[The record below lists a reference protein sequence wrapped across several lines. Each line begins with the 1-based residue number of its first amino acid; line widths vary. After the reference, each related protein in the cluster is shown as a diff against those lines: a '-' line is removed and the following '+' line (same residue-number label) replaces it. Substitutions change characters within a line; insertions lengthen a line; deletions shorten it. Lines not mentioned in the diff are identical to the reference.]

1 MGVSLPIRAGRK
13 RRRRCALPRA
23 LQNTVVL
30 PRTCLGMHPKHSLQT
45 DRRCERSRRRQ
56 LPSRVEFGEGWS
68 LSRCDRQAP
77 RPAVQRSHVRTPLR
91 SRQDF
96 SGHIAGHIGEA
107 IGVSVV
113 EAGQSLVIHAEQM
126 EHGGDR
132 VHSHDPF
139 RLCSRG
145 DEASNALERRGIVF
159 DRFSQRPRVSA
170 G

>member
-1 MGVSLPIRAGRK
+1 MGVSLPIRAEPK

-23 LQNTVVL
+23 LQNTIVL
-30 PRTCLGMHPKHSLQT
+30 PTPC
-45 DRRCERSRRRQ
+45 
-56 LPSRVEFGEGWS
+56 VGEGWS

-126 EHGGDR
+126 EQGGDR
-132 VHSHDPF
+132 VRSHDPF
-139 RLCSRG
+139 RLCCRG
-145 DEASNALERRGIVF
+145 DVQLPGKMPGLAVEEVDLQTSAPAFQTRSEPGVPHRYRR
-159 DRFSQRPRVSA
+159 
-170 G
+170 

>member
-1 MGVSLPIRAGRK
+1 MGSELASSAGPK
-13 RRRRCALPRA
+13 RCRRCALPRA

-30 PRTCLGMHPKHSLQT
+30 PTPCVGA
-45 DRRCERSRRRQ
+45 
-56 LPSRVEFGEGWS
+56 GWS
-68 LSRCDRQAP
+68 LSRCDRQVP
-77 RPAVQRSHVRTPLR
+77 RPAVQQTHVRTPLR
-91 SRQDF
+91 SREDF
-96 SGHIAGHIGEA
+96 SEYIAGHIGEA
-107 IGVSVV
+107 IAASVV